1 MEPKPRIRRPRLV
14 ETKSLPNPTEYVLQ
28 LTGEYRDWAFDEER
42 AKENRGAWRKL
53 FARNFTQADTPE
65 RMASSTTS
73 IATRITAD
81 TPMDLEIGTGN
92 GYFFAHRAATC
103 RERLLVG
110 MELKY
115 KPLIQSIRRARREKS
130 TNAMIARYDAN
141 CLEDLFAEGELNH
154 VFIHHPDPWP
164 RQRDWKHRLIQEE
177 FLELLWP
184 LMRPGCFVNF
194 KTDSK
199 DYYEWALP
207 IFEKSKFKKLRATR
221 DLHCSEWASEN
232 FVTHFESLFLQ
243 KGQPIFYCRF
253 EKPMQ
258 ESERTGEIA

>member
-1 MEPKPRIRRPRLV
+1 MEPKTRLRRPRLV
-14 ETKSLPNPTEYVLQ
+14 ETKTLPNPTEYVLA
-28 LTGEYRDWAFDEER
+28 LIGEYRDWAYDEER
-42 AKENRGAWRKL
+42 APRNRGVWRKL
-53 FARNFTQADTPE
+53 FGDEDNRPDDQ
-65 RMASSTTS
+65 
-73 IATRITAD
+73 

-92 GYFFAHRAATC
+92 GYFFANRAATFPD
-103 RERLLVG
+103 RLLVG

-115 KPLIQSIRRARREKS
+115 KPLIQSIRRARRQKCV
-130 TNAMIARYDAN
+130 NARIARYDAN
-141 CLEDLFAEGELNH
+141 CLEDLFGDGELNH

-184 LMRPGCFVNF
+184 LMRPGSFVNF
-194 KTDSK
+194 KTDSE
-199 DYYEWALP
+199 DYYDWALP

-221 DLHCSEWASEN
+221 DLHRSEWASEN

-253 EKPMQ
+253 EKP
-258 ESERTGEIA
+258 

>member
-1 MEPKPRIRRPRLV
+1 MEPKARIRRPRLV
-14 ETKSLPNPTEYVLQ
+14 ETKSLPNPTEYVLA
-28 LTGEYRDWAFDEER
+28 LTGEYRDWAYDEER
-42 AKENRGAWRKL
+42 AKENRGVWRKL
-53 FARNFTQADTPE
+53 FGAH
-65 RMASSTTS
+65 STLTS
-73 IATRITAD
+73 AEISNE

-92 GYFFAHRAATC
+92 GYFFAHRAVSC
-103 RERLLVG
+103 PDRLLVG

-164 RQRDWKHRLIQEE
+164 RQRDWKHRLIQDE

-184 LMRPGCFVNF
+184 LMRPGSFVNF
-194 KTDSK
+194 KTDSE
-199 DYYEWALP
+199 DYYDWALP

-221 DLHCSEWASEN
+221 DLHRSEWASEN

-253 EKPMQ
+253 EKPF
-258 ESERTGEIA
+258 